1 MNIELTV
8 AYVGFGG
15 NIGKGEYFYSYNE
28 NVIMVTK
35 ADQELNFLF
44 SKETASRFKIV
55 NLVTTDSN
63 NQFQSPVKQAGDR
76 NIKVQDKN
84 TNAQLTFVSV
94 LVEDTVRGV
103 MLSCDPQVL
112 NVPD

>member
-8 AYVGFGG
+8 AFVGFGG

-35 ADQELNFLF
+35 ADEELNFIL
-44 SKETASRFKIV
+44 SSETAKNFKIS

-63 NQFQSPVKQAGDR
+63 NQFESPVKQAGDR
-76 NIKVQDKN
+76 SIKVLDKN
-84 TNAQLTFVSV
+84 SNAQLTLVSV
-94 LVEDTVRGV
+94 LVEDTERGV
-103 MLSCDPQVL
+103 LISCDPQVL

>member
-28 NVIMVTK
+28 NVIMVSK
-35 ADQELNFLF
+35 PDQELNFEL
-44 SKETASRFKIV
+44 SSETASRFKITG
-55 NLVTTDSN
+55 LVTTDSN
-63 NQFQSPVKQAGDR
+63 NQFEKPSQKSGDR
-76 NIKVQDKN
+76 SIQVKDNN

-94 LVEDTVRGV
+94 IVEDTVRAV
-103 MLSCDPQVL
+103 TLSCDPQVL

>member
-28 NVIMVTK
+28 NVIMVKKPGT
-35 ADQELNFLF
+35 ELNFEL
-44 SKETASRFKIV
+44 STETNSRFSITG
-55 NLVTTDSN
+55 LVTTDSN
-63 NQFQSPVKQAGDR
+63 GQFEKPSQKSGDR
-76 NIKVQDKN
+76 SIQVKDNN
-84 TNAQLTFVSV
+84 TNAQLTLVSV
-94 LVEDTVRGV
+94 LVFDIDKQVTI
-103 MLSCDPQVL
+103 SCDPQVL

>member
-35 ADQELNFLF
+35 ADTELDFVLSNET
-44 SKETASRFKIV
+44 SKDFIIKT
-55 NLVTTDSN
+55 LVTTDSH
-63 NQFQSPVKQAGDR
+63 NQFDVPSQKNGNRSIQVKDF
-76 NIKVQDKN
+76 NN
-84 TNAQLTFVSV
+84 NAQLTYVSV
-94 LVEDTVRGV
+94 LVEDTARSVL
-103 MLSCDPQVL
+103 LSCDPQIL